1 MELILL
7 PVLALLGLVLLID
20 FDGDDDSEPDIPDR
34 PEPEPNPDLNREEFG
49 ATDDTTTTGS
59 GVTDYLFMNAGDDMA
74 SGGAGDDAIVMGARQ
89 DQSVEL
95 G

>member
-7 PVLALLGLVLLID
+7 PAFALLGLALLIG

-34 PEPEPNPDLNREEFG
+34 PEPEPNPDLNREEFS
-49 ATDDTTTTGS
+49 ATDDTTTGS
-59 GVTDYLFMNAGDDMA
+59 DVTDYLFMNAGDDMA
-74 SGGAGDDAIVMGARQ
+74 SGGAGDDAIFMGAGQ
-89 DQSVEL
+89 DQSVQL